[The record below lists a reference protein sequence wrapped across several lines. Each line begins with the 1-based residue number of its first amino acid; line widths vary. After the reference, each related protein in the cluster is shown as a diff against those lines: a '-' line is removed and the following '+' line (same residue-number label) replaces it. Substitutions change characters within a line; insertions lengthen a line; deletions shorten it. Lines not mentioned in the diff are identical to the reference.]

1 MNRPDEPYAA
11 TPTVSEN
18 GTGDQASA
26 VDDPRVI
33 AAVEEYLA
41 ALEAGLRPNR
51 QQFLAR
57 HPQEI
62 AQALAECLDGLEM
75 VQSAGAGLQ
84 PRPVGAPPQVLG
96 DFRIVREIG
105 RGGMGVVYEAE
116 QISLRRRVALKIL
129 SAVGGLDDRQLQ
141 RFRTEA
147 QAAGALHHP
156 HIAPVYAVGSE
167 QGVHYYAMQFIDGP
181 SLASVIAGRRR
192 QEGLSP
198 RIPIGHYGLSARPA
212 PLSGAESDSATVY
225 RPLDRLE
232 QALVG
237 ATASPNDPLA
247 AASLPDGREYWQAVA
262 RLGIE
267 AAEALDHA
275 HQEGIVHRDIKP
287 ANLLLDGRGQL
298 WVVDFGLA
306 RLPTDTG
313 LTMTGDLVGTLR
325 YMSPEQAL
333 AKRAVVDHRTDVY
346 SLGATLYELLTLTP
360 AFPGNDRPDVLRRI
374 ADEEPPAPRRL
385 DRVIPVELETIVLK
399 AMAKAPTDRYATAQ
413 DLADDLRRFM
423 EDRPILARRPSP
435 AQRAR
440 RWARRH
446 QGLVVSVV
454 TAAIVLVLGLALGYA
469 SQKQRLAE
477 KEKEARE
484 EVQAALSEKLVQHAR
499 AVRGEHRPGYRTEV
513 WDDLHKAVKLTAP
526 DEDRAAVAAEILA
539 CLGDPI
545 GLPTLKDPDAPR
557 AFPPPPPVQADG
569 SRQVKTPDGKVQ
581 AVAGGDV
588 VTLLVSDV
596 PPVASPRGQ
605 VNELRFSGDG
615 SLLAAGCEQ
624 GFVIWDVAGLNLRA
638 SIGGGSVFSLAFH
651 PKGRLLATV
660 GRKVDVWSLSSF
672 RLVASMPMPDP
683 ALDVEFSADGQL
695 LLGFVNGKAKYG
707 WPVGDTP
714 EKRRL
719 EGHQKGVPG
728 VAFSPD
734 GRLLASVSKDKV
746 VKIWDAATG
755 RLLHTCQKHT
765 REVECLAFSPDGRLL
780 ATGDL
785 LGTVNVW
792 DPTSGALL
800 AQPPGSGTDLG
811 DIWRLQFD
819 AAGKTLAA
827 AGMKGVAAW
836 TVRPREGGVT
846 FEQRVNLPTAEVS
859 DVAMRPDGSALV
871 FLARA
876 KPDQPAHLH
885 RYDLHQKA
893 APRQMDAPVW
903 GHPRSLYFDPAGRLL
918 TYLTPEGRLG
928 RWDWEKGAA
937 LPAADIGQPVYQIAL
952 SPDGRRVAT
961 ASPDRSIVICDL
973 ETGKRLL
980 ALPPE
985 EGDIWSLAWSPD
997 GRRLAVGLSDGGLA
1011 VWDLEKVRAR
1021 LAEFDIDLP
1030 WKSAAKN

>member
-1 MNRPDEPYAA
+1 MNRPDEPHAA
-11 TPTVSEN
+11 TPTVSET

-96 DFRIVREIG
+96 DFRLVREVG

-116 QISLRRRVALKIL
+116 QISLQRRVALKIL
-129 SAVGGLDDRQLQ
+129 SAAGGLDDRQLQ

-156 HIAPVYAVGSE
+156 NIAPVYAVGSE

-181 SLASVIAGRRR
+181 SLAAVIAGRRR
-192 QEGLSP
+192 QADLSP

-212 PLSGAESDSATVY
+212 ADVADRGSKIEDRNESAVLDLRSAI
-225 RPLDRLE
+225 R
-232 QALVG
+232 
-237 ATASPNDPLA
+237 DPRFPH
-247 AASLPDGREYWQAVA
+247 LPDGREFWQTAA

-275 HQEGIVHRDIKP
+275 HQQGIVHRDIKP
-287 ANLLLDGRGQL
+287 ANLLLDDHGRL

-306 RLPTDTG
+306 RLPTDAG

-346 SLGATLYELLTLTP
+346 SLGATLYELVTLTP

-385 DRVIPVELETIVLK
+385 DRAIPVDLETIVLK
-399 AMAKAPTDRYATAQ
+399 AMAKAPTERYATAQ
-413 DLADDLRRFM
+413 ELADDLRRFL
-423 EDRPILARRPSP
+423 EDQPILARRPSP

-454 TAAIVLVLGLALGYA
+454 AAAVVLVVGLALGYA
-469 SQKQRLAE
+469 SRQQKARRE
-477 KEKEARE
+477 VEA
-484 EVQAALSEKLVQHAR
+484 VLSEKLVQHAR
-499 AVRGEHRPGYRTEV
+499 AVRGEHLPGYRTEV
-513 WDDLHKAVKLTAP
+513 WDDLHKAVRLMAP
-526 DEDRAAVAAEILA
+526 DKDRAPVAAEVLA

-545 GLPTLKDPDAPR
+545 GLPRVKDPDAPR
-557 AFPPPPPVQADG
+557 AFPAPPPAKADEFQEIQASNG
-569 SRQVKTPDGKVQ
+569 RARAEVRGNQVWLYAND
-581 AVAGGDV
+581 
-588 VTLLVSDV
+588 L
-596 PPVASPRGQ
+596 PPRIEKSPTGH
-605 VNELRFSGDG
+605 VNQLRFSGDG

-624 GFVIWDVAGLNLRA
+624 GFVVWDVPGLNLRA

-651 PKGRLLATV
+651 PGGRLLATA
-660 GRKVDVWSLSSF
+660 GRKVEVWSLTSF

-683 ALDVEFSADGQL
+683 ALQVEFSADGQL
-695 LLGFVNGKAKYG
+695 LLGFVDGKAKYG

-719 EGHQKGVPG
+719 DGHQKGVPG

-734 GRLLASVSKDKV
+734 GRLLVSVSQDKA

-755 RLLHTCQKHT
+755 RLLHTCRGHSDT
-765 REVECLAFSPDGRLL
+765 IECVAFSPDGRLL

-800 AQPPGSGTDLG
+800 AQPPGSGTELGDLG
-811 DIWRLQFD
+811 RLQFD
-819 AAGKTLAA
+819 ATGKTLAA
-827 AGMKGVAAW
+827 AGTNGIATWAF
-836 TVRPREGGVT
+836 RRREGGVT
-846 FEQRVNLPTAEVS
+846 FEQRAHLATSGVFDLAI
-859 DVAMRPDGSALV
+859 RPDGSALV
-871 FLARA
+871 FLART
-876 KPDQPAHLH
+876 KPDQPPHLY
-885 RYDLHQKA
+885 RYDLDQKA
-893 APRQMDAPVW
+893 APRQLDAPVW
-903 GHPRSLYFDPAGRLL
+903 VRPRALHFNPAGRLL
-918 TYLTPEGRLG
+918 IYMAPEDRLG
-928 RWDWEKGAA
+928 RWDWEKGTA
-937 LPAADIGQPVYQIAL
+937 LPAADTGQPVYQIAL
-952 SPDGRRVAT
+952 SPDGRHVAT
-961 ASPDRSIVICDL
+961 ANPDRSIVICEL

-985 EGDIWSLAWSPD
+985 EGDVWSLAWSPD
-997 GRRLAVGLSDGGLA
+997 GKRLAVGLSDGGLA
-1011 VWDLEKVRAR
+1011 VWDLGEIRAR
-1021 LAEFDIDLP
+1021 LAEFGIDLP
-1030 WKSAAKN
+1030 WKPAAKE